1 MPHLVVEAAAY
12 VVGALSAIFLSRGVT
27 LYGVTDPRLRRV
39 LVAVLVL
46 AVFSVVLLLLA
57 GLREINYAP
66 RILRFL

>member
-57 GLREINYAP
+57 GLRETNYAP